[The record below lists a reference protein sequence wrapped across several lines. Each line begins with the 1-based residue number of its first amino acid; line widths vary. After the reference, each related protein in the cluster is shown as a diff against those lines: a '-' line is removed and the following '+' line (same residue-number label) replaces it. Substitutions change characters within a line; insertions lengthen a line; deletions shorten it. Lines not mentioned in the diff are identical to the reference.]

1 MSSFA
6 YTEPLRLA
14 QIGVGYWGR
23 NLLRNAIAMPGAE
36 VVAVC
41 DHDAVA
47 LDHARRLAP
56 EARISEDFDLVLA
69 DTSIEAVLIAT
80 ETPTHAA
87 LAAKALEAG
96 KHVFVEK
103 PLAQSVEDAEHL
115 VTLAEERDLRL
126 MVGHLLR
133 YHPAYRHVE
142 KLVADGALGAIRYL
156 YSVRVNLGI
165 VRESENAFESL
176 APHDLAV
183 ALALIPGR
191 PVSVSASGHAYLQP
205 GGPEDVVFA
214 SVTFEGGEIA
224 HLHCSWLD
232 PHKVRR
238 TTVVGS
244 EKMAVV
250 DDMAGAEPVRVYDK
264 GVGTPE
270 SEREGMVSYAD
281 ALTVRTGDVL
291 IPRVERAEPLR
302 LEVEEF
308 AAAIRQKRAPRS
320 DGREGLAVVRL
331 LEAARQS
338 LASGGTPVAVLRN
351 SE

>member
-6 YTEPLRLA
+6 YTSPVRLA

-23 NLLRNAIAMPGAE
+23 NLLRNAAAIPGAE
-36 VVAVC
+36 IVAVC
-41 DHDAVA
+41 DRRGSA
-47 LDHARRLAP
+47 LDLASRLAP
-56 EARISEDFDLVLA
+56 RARQTDDVDSVLA
-69 DTSIEAVLIAT
+69 DPSVEAVILAT
-80 ETPTHAA
+80 ETPSHAD
-87 LAAKALEAG
+87 LAAQALEAG
-96 KHVFVEK
+96 KHLFVEK
-103 PLAQSVEDAEHL
+103 PLAQSTEDAARL
-115 VTLAEERDLRL
+115 VALAEVHDRRL

-142 KLVADGALGAIRYL
+142 RLVREGALGQIRYL

-165 VRESENAFESL
+165 VRERENAFDSL
-176 APHDLAV
+176 APHDLAI
-183 ALALIPGR
+183 ALALIPGK
-191 PVSVSASGHAYLQP
+191 PVSVSATGHAYLQP

-250 DDMAGAEPVRVYDK
+250 DDMAGAEPVRIYDK
-264 GVGTPE
+264 GVGAPQA
-270 SEREGMVSYAD
+270 EGHVPYAD
-281 ALTVRTGDVL
+281 ALKVRTGDVL
-291 IPRVERAEPLR
+291 IPRIDRAEPLR

-308 AAAIRQKRAPRS
+308 LASVREGRTPRT

-331 LEAARQS
+331 LDAARQS
-338 LASGGTPVAVLRN
+338 VAEGGAPVAA
-351 SE
+351 

>member
-6 YTEPLRLA
+6 YTEPVRLA
-14 QIGVGYWGR
+14 QVGVGYWGR
-23 NLLRNAIAMPGAE
+23 NLLRNAAAIPGAE
-36 VVAVC
+36 IVAVC
-41 DHDAVA
+41 DRSGDA
-47 LDHARRLAP
+47 LDLAGRLAP
-56 EARISEDFDLVLA
+56 RARLTEDVDSVLA
-69 DTSIEAVLIAT
+69 DPSVEAVILAT
-80 ETPTHAA
+80 ETPTHAD
-87 LAAKALEAG
+87 LAAQALEAG

-103 PLAQSVEDAEHL
+103 PLAQTTEDAARL
-115 VTLAEERDLRL
+115 VALAEVQGRRL

-142 KLVADGALGAIRYL
+142 RLVREGTLGPIRYL

-165 VRESENAFESL
+165 VRETESAFDSL

-183 ALALIPGR
+183 ALALIPGT
-191 PVSVSASGHAYLQP
+191 PVSVSATGHAYLQP

-214 SVTFEGGEIA
+214 SVAFEGGEMA

-250 DDMAGAEPVRVYDK
+250 DDMAGAEPVRIYDK
-264 GVGTPE
+264 GVDT
-270 SEREGMVSYAD
+270 ERDGHVPYAD
-281 ALTVRTGDVL
+281 ALKVRTGDVL
-291 IPRVERAEPLR
+291 LPRIQRAEPLR

-308 AAAIRQKRAPRS
+308 IACVREDREPRTS
-320 DGREGLAVVRL
+320 GREGLAVVRL
-331 LEAARQS
+331 LDAARRS
-338 LASGGTPVAVLRN
+338 IAEGGSPVAV
-351 SE
+351 

>member
-23 NLLRNAIAMPGAE
+23 NLLRNAAAMPGAE

-41 DHDAVA
+41 DRDEDARDVA
-47 LDHARRLAP
+47 GRLAP
-56 EARISEDFDLVLA
+56 EARLTGDLDSVLA
-69 DTSIEAVLIAT
+69 DPSIEAVIVAT
-80 ETPTHAA
+80 ETPTHASIA
-87 LAAKALEAG
+87 TRALEAG

-103 PLAQSVEDAEHL
+103 PLAQTEAEAEALVALADA
-115 VTLAEERDLRL
+115 RDLRL

-142 KLVADGALGAIRYL
+142 SLVRAGTLGQIRYL

-165 VRESENAFESL
+165 VREHESAFDSL
-176 APHDLAV
+176 APHDLAI
-183 ALALIPGR
+183 ALSLIPGE
-191 PVSVSASGHAYLQP
+191 PVSVSARGHAYLQP

-244 EKMAVV
+244 EQMAVI
-250 DDMAGAEPVRVYDK
+250 DDMEAAEPVRVYDK
-264 GVGTPE
+264 GVGTPA
-270 SEREGMVSYAD
+270 SERDGTVPYAD
-281 ALTVRTGDVL
+281 ALSVRSGDVL
-291 IPRVERAEPLR
+291 VPRIDRAEPLR

-308 AAAIRQKRAPRS
+308 ASAIRQGRAPRS
-320 DGREGLAVVRL
+320 DGREGLAVVRI
-331 LEAARQS
+331 LEAARRS
-338 LASGGTPVAVLRN
+338 IGAGGAPIDVQRGA
-351 SE
+351 

>member
-1 MSSFA
+1 M
-6 YTEPLRLA
+6 
-14 QIGVGYWGR
+14 
-23 NLLRNAIAMPGAE
+23 
-36 VVAVC
+36 
-41 DHDAVA
+41 
-47 LDHARRLAP
+47 
-56 EARISEDFDLVLA
+56 
-69 DTSIEAVLIAT
+69 
-80 ETPTHAA
+80 
-87 LAAKALEAG
+87 
-96 KHVFVEK
+96 FVEK
-103 PLAQSVEDAEHL
+103 PLAQTTAEAEAL
-115 VTLAEERDLRL
+115 VALADTQDLRL

-142 KLVADGALGAIRYL
+142 SLVREGALGQIRYL

-165 VRESENAFESL
+165 VRESESAFDSL

-183 ALALIPGR
+183 ALSLISGA
-191 PVSVSASGHAYLQP
+191 PVSVSARGHAYLQP

-244 EKMAVV
+244 EQMAVI
-250 DDMAGAEPVRVYDK
+250 DDMEAAEPVRVYDK
-264 GVGTPE
+264 GVGTPA
-270 SEREGMVSYAD
+270 SERDGTVPYAD
-281 ALTVRTGDVL
+281 ALSVRSGDVL
-291 IPRVERAEPLR
+291 IPRLDRAEPLR

-320 DGREGLAVVRL
+320 DGHEGLAVVRI

-338 LASGGTPVAVLRN
+338 IQAGGAPVDLAVGA
-351 SE
+351 

>member
-6 YTEPLRLA
+6 YTEPIRLA

-23 NLLRNAIAMPGAE
+23 NLLRNAVALPGAE

-41 DHDAVA
+41 DHDEAARDVA
-47 LDHARRLAP
+47 AGLAP
-56 EARISEDFDLVLA
+56 RAHTSDDVEIVFA
-69 DTSIEAVLIAT
+69 DKSVEAVIIAT
-80 ETPTHAA
+80 ETPTHFE
-87 LAAKALEAG
+87 LASRALEAG

-103 PLAQSVEDAEHL
+103 PLAQTADEAAHL
-115 VTLAEERDLRL
+115 VALADEHDRRL

-142 KLVADGALGAIRYL
+142 RLVREGTLGAIRYL

-165 VRESENAFESL
+165 VRSQENAFDSL

-183 ALALIPGR
+183 ALALIPGE
-191 PVSVSASGHAYLQP
+191 PVSVSATGHAYLQP

-244 EKMAVV
+244 EQMAVI
-250 DDMAGAEPVRVYDK
+250 DDMAGAEPVRIYDK
-264 GVGTPE
+264 GVGAPQ
-270 SEREGMVSYAD
+270 SEREGTVPYAD
-281 ALTVRTGDVL
+281 AFRIRAGDVL
-291 IPRVERAEPLR
+291 LPRVERAEPLR
-302 LEVEEF
+302 LEVREF
-308 AAAIRQKRAPRS
+308 LSAIREDRAPRT

-331 LEAARQS
+331 LDAARES
-338 LASGGTPVAVLRN
+338 VASGGAPVRVG
-351 SE
+351 